1 MRFQS
6 QKTKAA
12 LEMTTPISIA
22 ATSGSRFDGRAT
34 RAGRMDCGTICR
46 PAGTGASAVRGVN
59 GSRRGMNDAS
69 IGTNGA
75 GRGTNGAGRGAN
87 GSSRGVNSAARV
99 AGGAGR
105 GADGAERGIDGAERG
120 VDGAERGVDGP
131 RRGSTAAGSTEA
143 ADVRIPENF
152 FAQPRQYLALSRLG
166 VWQDPQNLVMT
177 SPQRSR
183 TAQANCIGLRGAD
196 DCQTVAESGYP
207 SRTPKDGC
215 IAARRRGIR
224 RTSSGCDASRPA
236 AAGAGPPHSAGLGNT
251 AAARNACSCRRH
263 GERG

>member
-87 GSSRGVNSAARV
+87 GSSRGVNSAARAV
-99 AGGAGR
+99 AGAGR
-105 GADGAERGIDGAERG
+105 GADGAGRGADDPGHAFEGRL
-120 VDGAERGVDGP
+120 
-131 RRGSTAAGSTEA
+131 RGSTAEGSREA
-143 ADVRIPENF
+143 ADVRMPENF
-152 FAQPRQYLALSRLG
+152 LAQPRQYLALSRLG

-183 TAQANCIGLRGAD
+183 TAQAS
-196 DCQTVAESGYP
+196 V
-207 SRTPKDGC
+207 
-215 IAARRRGIR
+215 
-224 RTSSGCDASRPA
+224 
-236 AAGAGPPHSAGLGNT
+236 
-251 AAARNACSCRRH
+251 
-263 GERG
+263 